1 MASGWML
8 LRGVRRRRGF
18 DHGFVVSDHADFPGL
33 VAAVEASGARRVLA
47 THGFADAF
55 ARFLRERGL
64 DASVL
69 PTRFV
74 GEAAPDA
81 ATEEEASASDA
92 PESLATNGA
101 DDGEDQEP
109 A

>member
-1 MASGWML
+1 
-8 LRGVRRRRGF
+8 
-18 DHGFVVSDHADFPGL
+18 VVSDHADFPGL
-33 VAAVEASGARRVLA
+33 VAAVEASGARRVLV

-55 ARFLRERGL
+55 ARFLGERGL
-64 DASVL
+64 DAAVL

-81 ATEEEASASDA
+81 AAHDETSESDA
-92 PESLATNGA
+92 AESLATNGA

>member
-1 MASGWML
+1 
-8 LRGVRRRRGF
+8 
-18 DHGFVVSDHADFPGL
+18 
-33 VAAVEASGARRVLA
+33 VLA

-55 ARFLRERGL
+55 ARLLRERGL

-81 ATEEEASASDA
+81 VAENEETESDPDASD
-92 PESLATNGA
+92 PF
-101 DDGEDQEP
+101 P
-109 A
+109 